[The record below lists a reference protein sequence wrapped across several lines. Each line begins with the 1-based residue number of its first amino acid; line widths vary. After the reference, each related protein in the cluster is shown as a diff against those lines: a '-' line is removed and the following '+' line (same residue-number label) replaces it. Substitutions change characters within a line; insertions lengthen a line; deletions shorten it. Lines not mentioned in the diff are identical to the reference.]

1 MADGLMGDKATIQV
15 QSHLQFENVS
25 FTYSHAN
32 KPTSV
37 FEKTNLSIYEKE
49 FVTIL
54 GPSGA
59 GKSTF
64 FRLAAGLEQPKSGRI
79 MIQGKEEA
87 NRLGKIGYM
96 PQQDLLLPWRTV
108 LENGLL
114 PLEIKGMDKKEAS
127 DLVKQH
133 MKKFG
138 LEGTENNYAHQLS
151 GGMRQRVSFLRAI
164 LGGNDILLLDEPF
177 SALDSMTRFMMQ
189 EWLLEQWHEWEK
201 TIIFIT
207 HDVEEAI
214 FLSDRIFMLTHPPI
228 EGNIDEVNVPLSR
241 PRNEE
246 HRSEADFMELKQN
259 LFKKMRAKEQ
269 FL

>member
-1 MADGLMGDKATIQV
+1 MGEKETSHV
-15 QSHLQFENVS
+15 QSHLAFENVS
-25 FTYSHAN
+25 FTYPHAN
-32 KPTSV
+32 KPTTV
-37 FEKTNLSIYEKE
+37 FDKVHLSIYEKE

-64 FRLAAGLEQPKSGRI
+64 FRLAAGLEQPESGGI
-79 MIQGKEEA
+79 TIQGKKEI

-96 PQQDLLLPWRTV
+96 PQQDLLFPWRTV
-108 LENGLL
+108 LENSLL
-114 PLEIKGMDKKEAS
+114 PLEIKGIDKKEATER
-127 DLVKQH
+127 VKQH
-133 MKKFG
+133 MKRFG
-138 LEGTENNYAHQLS
+138 LEGTEHHYPHQLS
-151 GGMRQRVSFLRAI
+151 GGMRQRVSFLRAV

-189 EWLLEQWHEWEK
+189 EWLLDQWHEWEK

-228 EGNIDEVNVPLSR
+228 EGDIDEVNVPISR
-241 PRNEE
+241 PRIEE
-246 HRSEADFMELKQN
+246 HRSEATFMKLKQD
-259 LFKKMRAKEQ
+259 LFKKMRAKER
-269 FL
+269 L

>member
-1 MADGLMGDKATIQV
+1 MKKKDKSHSH
-15 QSHLQFENVS
+15 SHLAFDHVS
-25 FTYSHAN
+25 FSYKHSD
-32 KPTSV
+32 KFTSV
-37 FEKTNLSIYEKE
+37 FDNINLTIHEKE

-64 FRLAAGLEQPKSGRI
+64 FRLASGLEQPESGHIRLRD
-79 MIQGKEEA
+79 KEERH
-87 NRLGKIGYM
+87 RLGKIGYM

-114 PLEIKGMDKKEAS
+114 PLEIKGMNKKEAREKV
-127 DLVKQH
+127 LHH

-138 LEGTENNYAHQLS
+138 LLGTEDHYPHQLS

-164 LGGNDILLLDEPF
+164 LGGNEILLLDEPF
-177 SALDSMTRFMMQ
+177 SALDSMTRYMMQ
-189 EWLLEQWHEWEK
+189 EWLLEQWHEWDK

-214 FLSDRIFMLTHPPI
+214 FLSDRVLMLTHPPI
-228 EGNIDEVNVPLSR
+228 KGEIDEVNVPISR

-246 HRSEADFMELKQN
+246 HRSDAAFMKLKQD
-259 LFKKMRAKEQ
+259 LLKKMRSKERS
-269 FL
+269 L

>member
-1 MADGLMGDKATIQV
+1 MERK
-15 QSHLQFENVS
+15 SHFKSKLAFKNVS
-25 FTYSHAN
+25 FTYRHAS

-37 FEKTNLSIYEKE
+37 FDKVNLEIYEKE

-64 FRLAAGLEQPKSGRI
+64 FRLAAGLEEPESGQITIR
-79 MIQGKEEA
+79 GKEEV

-114 PLEIKGMDKKEAS
+114 PLEVKGMNKKEAIER
-127 DLVKQH
+127 VKQH

-138 LEGTENNYAHQLS
+138 LEGTEDHYPHQLS

-164 LGGNDILLLDEPF
+164 LGGNEVLLLDEPF
-177 SALDSMTRFMMQ
+177 SALDSITRFMMQ
-189 EWLLEQWHEWEK
+189 EWLLDQWHEWEK

-228 EGNIDEVNVPLSR
+228 EGEIDEVNVPLSR
-241 PRNEE
+241 PRMED
-246 HRSEADFMELKQN
+246 HRSEAAFMKLKQS
-259 LFKKMRAKEQ
+259 LFKKMKDR
-269 FL
+269 L